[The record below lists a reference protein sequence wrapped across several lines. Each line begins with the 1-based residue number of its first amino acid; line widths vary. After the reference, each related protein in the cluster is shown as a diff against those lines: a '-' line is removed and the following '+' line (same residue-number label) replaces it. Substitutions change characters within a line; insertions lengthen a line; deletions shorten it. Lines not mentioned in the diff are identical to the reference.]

1 MRSWAPSGNQ
11 EYIKCIKEWE
21 KSRKDTPFRQDKW
34 EDTRERGTYW
44 SEQNGHKY
52 HEQER
57 DRKQDNK
64 QQRIGNRS
72 DFTPTCFTCGKKGHK
87 SPECPTKRKP
97 TVASRAVHTV
107 GHQHAGDKL
116 NGKVGSKDCTVI
128 IDSGAEKSIMSEDLV
143 PEKDLMGR
151 SITLSDFDDDNVRTY
166 PLAKVWFHIDSH
178 SFQLEVVLAS

>member
-1 MRSWAPSGNQ
+1 MW
-11 EYIKCIKEWE
+11 
-21 KSRKDTPFRQDKW
+21 
-34 EDTRERGTYW
+34 
-44 SEQNGHKY
+44 
-52 HEQER
+52 
-57 DRKQDNK
+57 
-64 QQRIGNRS
+64 
-72 DFTPTCFTCGKKGHK
+72 KKGHK

-128 IDSGAEKSIMSEDLV
+128 DSGAEKSIVSEDLV
-143 PEKDLMGR
+143 PEKD
-151 SITLSDFDDDNVRTY
+151 TLSDFDDDNVRTY